1 MRQGL
6 LGLLQEGK
14 EQPEGPSE
22 AAGPGP
28 PLPLLKV
35 SVNRSDLAAGVEPSG
50 RPVFPKLLPSQSLHK
65 ALNYILFYLISKWS

>member
-14 EQPEGPSE
+14 EQPEGPLE
-22 AAGPGP
+22 ATGPGL
-28 PLPLLKV
+28 PLPLSKV
-35 SVNRSDLAAGVEPSG
+35 SIKRSDLAAGVEPSG
-50 RPVFPKLLPSQSLHK
+50 CPVFPKLLPSQSLLK